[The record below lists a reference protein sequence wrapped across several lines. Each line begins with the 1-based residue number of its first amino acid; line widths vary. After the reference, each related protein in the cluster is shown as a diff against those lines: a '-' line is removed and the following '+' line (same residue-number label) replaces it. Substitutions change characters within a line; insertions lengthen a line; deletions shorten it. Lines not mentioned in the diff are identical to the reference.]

1 MIDSDE
7 EIIFEDGDFD
17 DSQLQ
22 HDFEMLDDNWTS
34 ISMMFNPYQCE
45 VKKLKVCIIFHPT
58 LHYSTLLFWTF
69 SLRKENVKL
78 LPL

>member
-34 ISMMFNPYQCE
+34 ISMMFNPFQCE
-45 VKKLKVCIIFHPT
+45 VKKLKVDV
-58 LHYSTLLFWTF
+58 F
-69 SLRKENVKL
+69 SLQFFL
-78 LPL
+78 L

>member
-7 EIIFEDGDFD
+7 EIIFDDGDFD

-34 ISMMFNPYQCE
+34 ISMLFNPYQSE
-45 VKKLKVCIIFHPT
+45 VKKLKVRIISIIM
-58 LHYSTLLFWTF
+58 LHNNFKQKTNNDHYYY
-69 SLRKENVKL
+69 KV
-78 LPL
+78 

>member
-7 EIIFEDGDFD
+7 EIIFDDGNFD

-34 ISMMFNPYQCE
+34 ISMMFNPFQCE
-45 VKKLKVCIIFHPT
+45 VKKLKVD
-58 LHYSTLLFWTF
+58 
-69 SLRKENVKL
+69 
-78 LPL
+78 